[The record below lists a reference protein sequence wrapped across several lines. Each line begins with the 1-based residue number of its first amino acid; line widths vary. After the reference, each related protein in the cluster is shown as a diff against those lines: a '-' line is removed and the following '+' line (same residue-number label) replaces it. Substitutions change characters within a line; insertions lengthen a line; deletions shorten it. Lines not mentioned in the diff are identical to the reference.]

1 MAYYLVGGGLCG
13 VRRQQQLMSSPSPS
27 PSPSTT
33 ECPNTD
39 TDTHSHVL
47 AISFCTGEAR
57 HPINAGNISTV
68 LSPTMSETHNPP
80 LNYEA
85 SATTTHPQVSS
96 TLPPEVSQCLNNAR
110 FLHLATISATQT
122 AQPTPHVSLMNY
134 TFLPSY
140 NDHGPVIIMTTNAQS
155 MKTQNLMHN
164 PKVSLLVHDWVSH
177 RPPTA
182 TSVMGARSGS
192 PPAAAT
198 RSSLASLLLN
208 LNTSALSSISTTIAG
223 EARFLEQGSEEE
235 KWCKEAHLANNTFGD
250 QAREEAGLFGGQPPN
265 PEGTSSC
272 YIAGDD
278 VRVVLVPVREGRIAD
293 WKGGVKDWI
302 VVTDHSTSTAADP
315 SSDGRGR
322 SNGPPLV
329 NGIID

>member
-1 MAYYLVGGGLCG
+1 MA
-13 VRRQQQLMSSPSPS
+13 
-27 PSPSTT
+27 
-33 ECPNTD
+33 
-39 TDTHSHVL
+39 
-47 AISFCTGEAR
+47 EA
-57 HPINAGNISTV
+57 H
-68 LSPTMSETHNPP
+68 HPP
-80 LNYEA
+80 LNYEP
-85 SATTTHPQVSS
+85 SATTTHPVVASS
-96 TLPPEVSQCLNNAR
+96 LPPEVSQCLKNAR

-122 AQPTPHVSLMNY
+122 NSPTPHVSLMNY

-140 NDHGPVIIMTTNAQS
+140 NEHGPVIIMTTNAQS
-155 MKTQNLMHN
+155 MKTENLLHN

-182 TSVMGARSGS
+182 TSMMGARSGS

-208 LNTSALSSISTTIAG
+208 LNTTALSSISTTIAG
-223 EARFLEQGSEEE
+223 EARFLERGSEEE

-250 QAREEAGLFGGQPPN
+250 DVRDDAGFFGAAQPASHEEN
-265 PEGTSSC
+265 SSC

-302 VVTDHSTSTAADP
+302 LSNEDAPFNPADP
-315 SSDGRGR
+315 TMEDRRGR
-322 SNGPPLV
+322 SNGQPLV